1 MFILHCAM
9 FFDTRARRTISLI
22 TLIAANLGV
31 LIAVLLDKIEVRQ
44 VLVLYWA
51 ESAIIGVFTI
61 LKILTASAMDEQQI
75 DGDGESTPSIRQSR
89 DGFAVVRR
97 LFLSAFFCVH
107 FGGFM
112 FVHAMFLTA
121 FFSMGTSLSSMHG
134 GPLGGLSAL
143 IETLEPVRLGVV
155 GLFVS
160 HAISFVVHWWI
171 GGERHDVDASRV
183 FASPYKRIIVM
194 HVTIVLGGFAIA
206 LLGAPLALV
215 AILVIIK
222 TVIDAVAHTREHR
235 LQGE

>member
-1 MFILHCAM
+1 M
-9 FFDTRARRTISLI
+9 FFDSRARRTISLI

-31 LIAVLLDKIEVRQ
+31 LAAVLLDKIEVQQ

-61 LKILTASAMDEQQI
+61 LKILTASAMGGKQVE
-75 DGDGESTPSIRQSR
+75 GEGPSTPSIRQAG
-89 DGFAVVRR
+89 DGFAVFRR
-97 LFLSAFFCVH
+97 LFLSVFFCVH

-112 FVHAMFLTA
+112 FVHAMFLMA
-121 FFSMGTSLSSMHG
+121 FFTMGTSLTSIHG
-134 GPLGGLSAL
+134 GPLGGLNAL
-143 IETLEPVRLGVV
+143 LATLEPVRLGVV

-160 HAISFVVHWWI
+160 HAISFVMHWCI
-171 GGERHDVDASRV
+171 GGERNDVDASRV

-215 AILVIIK
+215 AILVVIK
-222 TVIDAVAHTREHR
+222 TAIDAVAHTREHALLGDSQR
-235 LQGE
+235 V